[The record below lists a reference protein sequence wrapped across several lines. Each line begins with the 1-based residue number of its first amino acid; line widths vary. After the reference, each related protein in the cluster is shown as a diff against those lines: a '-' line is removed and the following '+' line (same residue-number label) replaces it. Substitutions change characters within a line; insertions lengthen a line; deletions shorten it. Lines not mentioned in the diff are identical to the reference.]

1 MSRERTPKA
10 GVTWDRQLVRHEVY
24 VGLDQVPTGDTVEF
38 SDQLATPPQPVNREQ
53 RRALERAKRRKGGK
67 R

>member
-1 MSRERTPKA
+1 MGREHTPRPGA
-10 GVTWDRQLVRHEVY
+10 TWAQEPVTVELVVDEDGKP
-24 VGLDQVPTGDTVEF
+24 VGL
-38 SDQLATPPQPVNREQ
+38 SREQ